1 MEKFPLKG
9 SREAAAEG
17 NSYITAYQTVMK
29 KVAHHK
35 THWDF
40 PPFTEQQNKCL
51 FKNLKCGLILDKY
64 DGKILNIAVMH
75 CLFWINIL
83 SQFFFTSLLSS
94 KK

>member
-40 PPFTEQQNKCL
+40 PPFPYATEQMS
-51 FKNLKCGLILDKY
+51 
-64 DGKILNIAVMH
+64 V
-75 CLFWINIL
+75 
-83 SQFFFTSLLSS
+83 
-94 KK
+94 